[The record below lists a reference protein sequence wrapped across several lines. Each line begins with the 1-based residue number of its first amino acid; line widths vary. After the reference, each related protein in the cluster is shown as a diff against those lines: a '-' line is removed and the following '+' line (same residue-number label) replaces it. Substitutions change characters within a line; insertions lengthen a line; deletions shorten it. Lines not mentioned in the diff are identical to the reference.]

1 MRRVLAA
8 LLLAVGVV
16 MVLLPA
22 VTGMWVR
29 APRGGDM
36 INSFKPIMT
45 QQNVTLFTDNYMP
58 TLALGFGNVP
68 GAMGD
73 ASQAFAHQ
81 PLSYQQAANY
91 LSSQPSL
98 SNLSYL
104 QQNFAT
110 IAVPFTSMLAV
121 MNSDRGAFHSLTGL
135 PPFLLF
141 PYFFVLPG
149 LILAACSVA
158 VLRGGTQRRLGTP
171 VRGGTTPVRGG
182 TTPVRGGTTPVRV
195 MLVIGV
201 FLVAAPFL
209 PMPPG
214 FHSIWSVAPQGGR
227 MVADFASPVDPGG
240 PPIMSAA
247 TVRMFDGY
255 LAQMKGAQTEIL
267 PAIQGQL
274 AAEGHPVSVGQVESV
289 IAGQPS
295 LSQLHTVLTNFPTM
309 YAKFRN
315 MLRRMG
321 ANLGNY
327 AAVRALPA
335 FPDFPYLF
343 LIPGLVVVVAA
354 GLLARGRIPEAA
366 GSASPPAGVGPSGV
380 GPSAGGPSR
389 AEAMVARMLADRD
402 AGAHP
407 AATGP
412 PA

>member
-8 LLLAVGVV
+8 ILLVVGIV

-36 INSFKPIMT
+36 IDAFKPIMT

-73 ASQAFAHQ
+73 ASQVLAHQ
-81 PLSYQQAANY
+81 PVSYQQASDY
-91 LSSQPSL
+91 LAAQPSL

-104 QQNFAT
+104 QKNFAT

-121 MNSDRGAFHSLTGL
+121 MNTDRGAFHSLTGL

-149 LILAACSVA
+149 LILVGCAVL
-158 VLRGGTQRRLGTP
+158 VLRGDAHSR
-171 VRGGTTPVRGG
+171 RGGAARAG
-182 TTPVRGGTTPVRV
+182 TAPVRV

-274 AAEGHPVSVGQVESV
+274 ATEGHQVSVAQIDSV
-289 IAGQPS
+289 IASEPS

-309 YAKFRN
+309 YAKFRD

-335 FPDFPYLF
+335 FPVFPYLF
-343 LIPGLVVVVAA
+343 LIPGLVVVAAA
-354 GLLARGRIPEAA
+354 GLLARSRLRQAA
-366 GSASPPAGVGPSGV
+366 GSAPPA
-380 GPSAGGPSR
+380 AGAGPSR
-389 AEAMVARMLADRD
+389 AESMVARMLADRD
-402 AGAHP
+402 AAGRP

-412 PA
+412 PV